1 MEHAKQLSSQST
13 QKPNVAADGSDS
25 FDLLL
30 KITPELKNSHR
41 DLLNELQIIEKQ
53 LKVHWCRFETP
64 PRCSCSYENNTLK
77 ILHS

>member
-53 LKVHWCRFETP
+53 LKVH
-64 PRCSCSYENNTLK
+64 
-77 ILHS
+77 